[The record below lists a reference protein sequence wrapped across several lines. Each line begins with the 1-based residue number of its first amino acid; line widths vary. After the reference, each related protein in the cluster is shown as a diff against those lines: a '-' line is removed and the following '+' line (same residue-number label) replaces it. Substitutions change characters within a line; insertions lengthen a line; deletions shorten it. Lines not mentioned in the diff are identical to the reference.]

1 MPKKFSFGDKVHN
14 DPTKTN
20 RWLTPNWIV
29 ESLGE
34 FDLDPCGAPNHTLA
48 AETYLLENG
57 QDGLLLPWNGRVWL
71 NPPYGKEM
79 PPFIEKMAH
88 HRNGIA
94 FIFARTETKMFHQYV
109 WPVAT
114 GMLFLR
120 GRVRFMDANKSVQA
134 DANAPSVLIA
144 YSERDAEILA
154 NSSVP
159 GKYVHLNGPAVRS
172 ETETRGLF

>member
-20 RWLTPNWIV
+20 RWLTPDWIV
-29 ESLGE
+29 DALGE

-57 QDGLLLPWNGRVWL
+57 QDGLVLPWHGRVWL

-79 PPFIEKMAH
+79 PPFIEKMAQH
-88 HRNGIA
+88 QNGIA
-94 FIFARTETKMFHQYV
+94 FIFARTETRMFHKYV
-109 WPVAT
+109 WPVAH
-114 GMLFLR
+114 GLLFLR

-144 YSERDAEILA
+144 YSADDAKILA
-154 NSSVP
+154 ASSIP
-159 GKYVHLNGPAVRS
+159 GKYVSLNPAPVGS
-172 ETETRGLF
+172 TNDVGGLF